1 MNIVEIK
8 DLSFKYPE
16 DKKRAGFELKVPEL
30 SLARGSSLA
39 LFGASGAGKSTL
51 LAICASLQKGFAG
64 SVKLFG
70 TQLSNDR
77 RGADG
82 EAVSRMA
89 ILFQDAPLFNC
100 CVYENI
106 SIGLQIRKTPRAEI
120 KRRVDEMIEK
130 LNISGIA
137 YADAREISGG
147 QAKRVCLARLL
158 VLKPELLF
166 LDEPFYSL
174 DAINRSQIMHE
185 LKRLS
190 AEAAIA
196 LMLVTH
202 DKNEALALCEN
213 LAVMDAGAIIRY
225 GDIKSCFNNP
235 KSETEARLLGRNMV
249 FYGQVTVCS
258 DEVAEIE
265 CVTENESAPLTFQA
279 AADYKK
285 GDRVCL
291 MISPQDL
298 SVSPYEGGGGKS
310 QASSALNC
318 FEGEIVSAAH
328 YEFGMLLNISTGGG
342 FVFQAYITSRSYE
355 SLGLGPEKKVKF
367 FIKATAVKSFLMP

>member
-8 DLSFKYPE
+8 DLSFKYAA
-16 DKKRAGFELKVPEL
+16 DKNRAGFALSVPA
-30 SLARGSSLA
+30 LALASGSSLA

-70 TQLSNDR
+70 TPLNNYK
-77 RGADG
+77 RGTDA

-100 CVYENI
+100 GVYENI

-120 KRRVDEMIEK
+120 KKRVDEMIEK

-190 AEAAIA
+190 AEAGIA

-213 LAVMDAGAIIRY
+213 LAVMDAGSIIRY

-235 KSETEARLLGRNMV
+235 MSETEA
-249 FYGQVTVCS
+249 
-258 DEVAEIE
+258 
-265 CVTENESAPLTFQA
+265 
-279 AADYKK
+279 
-285 GDRVCL
+285 
-291 MISPQDL
+291 
-298 SVSPYEGGGGKS
+298 
-310 QASSALNC
+310 
-318 FEGEIVSAAH
+318 
-328 YEFGMLLNISTGGG
+328 
-342 FVFQAYITSRSYE
+342 
-355 SLGLGPEKKVKF
+355 
-367 FIKATAVKSFLMP
+367 